1 MRARQ
6 DYVWITTE
14 ELLRFRKT
22 RFDKMLRKLDS
33 TENPRSF
40 EKYSKLHLKQLF
52 WTFRFFRVD
61 LNPLTKK
68 FTRSYVRNV
77 RIDFRTPFLIWYK
90 IPVWFVFRTYFAFAI
105 SVRPRGTC
113 ESSRRSAR
121 RWTGIKSAPFMVS
134 DLQSPRYLAHPL
146 RNDPV

>member
-52 WTFRFFRVD
+52 
-61 LNPLTKK
+61 
-68 FTRSYVRNV
+68 
-77 RIDFRTPFLIWYK
+77 
-90 IPVWFVFRTYFAFAI
+90 
-105 SVRPRGTC
+105 
-113 ESSRRSAR
+113 
-121 RWTGIKSAPFMVS
+121 
-134 DLQSPRYLAHPL
+134 
-146 RNDPV
+146 